1 MYTSTFIFAKKEFDD
16 EFHALDQAIAAAAKA
31 IPGYRGEESWE
42 NPASGLVSNVYYW
55 DSLEALQVLMTDP
68 SHLLAKA
75 GHAKWLEGYRVVIA
89 EVRREYGVS
98 GLGLT
103 SRGPAAS

>member
-31 IPGYRGEESWE
+31 IPGYRGEEAWE
-42 NPASGLVSNVYYW
+42 NSSMGLVCNVYYW
-55 DSLEALQVLMTDP
+55 DSLEDLELLMKHP

-75 GHAKWLEGYRVVIA
+75 GQARWLNGYRIVIA
-89 EVRREYGVS
+89 EVQREYGIE
-98 GLGLT
+98 GLGLQA
-103 SRGPAAS
+103 PP

>member
-16 EFHALDQAIAAAAKA
+16 EFHALDQAIAVAAKA
-31 IPGYRGEESWE
+31 IPGYLGEETWE
-42 NPASGLVSNVYYW
+42 NPANGLVSNVYYW
-55 DSLEALQVLMTDP
+55 ETLEALQVLMNNP

-75 GHAKWLEGYRVVIA
+75 GHARWLDGYRVIIA
-89 EVRREYGVS
+89 EVRREYGVK

-103 SRGPAAS
+103 AAP

>member
-1 MYTSTFIFAKKEFDD
+1 MYTSTFIFAKKQFDD
-16 EFHALDQAIAAAAKA
+16 EFHALDQAIAAAARA

-42 NPASGLVSNVYYW
+42 NASTGLVSNVYYW
-55 DSLEALQVLMTDP
+55 DSLEALQALMSDP

-75 GHAKWLEGYRVVIA
+75 RQATWLDGYRVVIA
-89 EVRREYGVS
+89 EVQREYGVK

-103 SRGPAAS
+103 VPA

>member
-16 EFHALDQAIAAAAKA
+16 EFHTFDQAIAAAAKA
-31 IPGYRGEESWE
+31 IPGYLGEEAWE
-42 NPASGLVSNVYYW
+42 NTATGLVSNVYYW
-55 DSLEALQVLMTDP
+55 ETLEALQVLINDP

-75 GHAKWLEGYRVVIA
+75 RHAKWLDSYRVVIA
-89 EVRREYGVS
+89 EVQREYGVK

-103 SRGPAAS
+103 AAP